1 LELEELIYLK
11 KYLEISV
18 IIDWFTND
26 FLSELNVGEQTI
38 PLHRHN
44 RYFVHLIVIQDL
56 FVLHPR
62 VRSNMILFT
71 IT

>member
-1 LELEELIYLK
+1 LELEELIHLK

-26 FLSELNVGEQTI
+26 FLSGVNIDEQTI
-38 PLHRHN
+38 PLRRHS

-56 FVLHPR
+56 FVLHYC